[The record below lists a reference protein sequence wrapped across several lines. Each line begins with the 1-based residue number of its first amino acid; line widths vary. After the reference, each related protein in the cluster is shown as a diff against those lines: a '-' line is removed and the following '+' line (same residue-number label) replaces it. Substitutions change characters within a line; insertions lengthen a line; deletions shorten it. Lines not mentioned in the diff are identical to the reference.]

1 MSIMYCGACNQ
12 RRYHTTAGCEVCSRH
27 TVHSYSGARRVPGQS
42 WEAHS
47 IELRKLADEADS

>member
-1 MSIMYCGACNQ
+1 MYCGACNQ